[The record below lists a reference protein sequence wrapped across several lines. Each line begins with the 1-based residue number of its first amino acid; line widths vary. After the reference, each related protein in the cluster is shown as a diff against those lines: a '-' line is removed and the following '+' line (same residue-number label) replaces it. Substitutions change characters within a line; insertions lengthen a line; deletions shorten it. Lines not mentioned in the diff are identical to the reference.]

1 MSRSSLLSGVAAV
14 ACLFSA
20 GTPACAQSAR
30 DFDIPAGPM
39 RDALTAFGAQS
50 GQQIFFT
57 SDVVAGR
64 RSPGVNGRMQPE
76 AALSRLLLDSG
87 LTWSQRRAG
96 VFVVQRTARATSDEV
111 TVLDEVVVT
120 GTLLRSSGELA
131 SPVQIM
137 DRDELDS
144 RGRGTVAEALTDLP
158 QNYAG
163 SGTPGALLTGADR
176 GGSNGVVATGIN
188 LRGLGADATLVLVNG
203 RRLAG
208 TGFRGEFADVS
219 ALPSAAVERVDI
231 LLDGASALYGS
242 DAVGGVVN
250 IIMRRSFDGQESAVR
265 LSAAQGGMETAQA
278 SHIAG
283 RSWSSGSAL
292 LSYEYQHQNAV
303 NSRDR
308 PYTLDGDLRPF
319 GGSDWRSLFSAPG
332 NIVAYDAASASYV
345 SQFAIRPG
353 PSSSAIAPTD
363 FAAGETNL
371 QSNSLGVDL
380 IPQLERHSAYGRIRQ
395 SVGERLDLSA
405 DVRFSRRA
413 YEFANVPGASVF
425 TVTRANPFFV
435 SPTGADSHLLAYSFS
450 GDQGPSRQVGSSRSL
465 GLTAGAVFDLGSGW
479 SLDGYLAH
487 AEERGEAA
495 IRGQINTQFLQ
506 EALGNTPDDPET
518 DYSTSVDGFFNPFG
532 AGAANAPRVLDFIS
546 AGYSSN
552 LDRSAASSVNLLLS
566 GTPLTLPGGALG
578 IAVGAQV
585 RRESFKTQSTTFLS
599 TLAPVVRLTPGHDR
613 LIAAVFGEARI
624 PLIGPGNARPG
635 VRSLEVSIAGRVE
648 DYEDFGRTSNPKVG
662 AIWSPIPDL
671 TLRGSWGTSF
681 RAPGLTQL
689 NDASSAGASLVPR
702 PDGTRMLSIY
712 LSGGNPDLTP
722 ETAETW
728 TLGFN
733 YSPPGGLMLS
743 ASYFDTR
750 FDNQIARPTTGNLA
764 NVLIDPALS
773 PFVRRVDPANDA
785 ADLALVRSYTT
796 APGFGAGSLF
806 PPTTY
811 GAIID
816 GRWINTASVAVR
828 GLDLQAAYP
837 MRFGGHTLRWD
848 ASASW
853 LLDYDSRMTS
863 ASPVQGLLDQVGY
876 PVSLRSRAGFTWS
889 RGDWTMNAHWV
900 HVSDYAD
907 QDGRPIDARNT
918 ADVRLT
924 WSPTNGSLERLRAS
938 LGIQNLFDADPPF
951 HDGRTG
957 YGFDAGQANL
967 LGRVVSLQLTRRW

>member
-1 MSRSSLLSGVAAV
+1 MSRSSLLSGAAAV
-14 ACLFSA
+14 ACIISA
-20 GTPACAQSAR
+20 GAPAWAQPAR
-30 DFDIPAGPM
+30 EFNIPAGPM
-39 RDALTAFGAQS
+39 RDVLTAFGAQS

-57 SDVVAGR
+57 SDLVVDR
-64 RSPGVNGRMQPE
+64 RSPGVSGRMQPE
-76 AALSRLLLDSG
+76 AALTRLLRDSG
-87 LTWSQRRAG
+87 LTWTQSRPG
-96 VFVVQRTARATSDEV
+96 VFVVHRTVPGENVEV

-131 SPVQIM
+131 SPVQIL

-144 RGRGTVAEALTDLP
+144 RGRGSVAEALTDLP

-188 LRGLGADATLVLVNG
+188 LRGLGADATLVLING

-219 ALPSAAVERVDI
+219 ALPSAAVDRVDI

-250 IIMRRSFDGQESAVR
+250 IIMRRAFDGQESAVR
-265 LSAAQGGMETAQA
+265 LSAAEGGMETLQA

-319 GGSDWRSLFSAPG
+319 GGSDWRSLFSSPG

-353 PSSSAIAPTD
+353 SSSSATGPTD

-395 SVGERLDLSA
+395 SVGQRLDLSA

-450 GDQGPSRQVGSSRSL
+450 GDLGPSRQAGSSRSL
-465 GLTAGAVFDLGSGW
+465 GATAGAVLDLGSGW

-495 IRGQINTQFLQ
+495 IRGQINTLFLQ
-506 EALGNTPDDPET
+506 EALGNTADDPAT
-518 DYSTSVDGFFNPFG
+518 DYSPSVDGFFNPFG
-532 AGAANAPRVLDFIS
+532 AEGANGPKVLDFIG
-546 AGYSSN
+546 AGFSSN
-552 LDRSAASSVNLLLS
+552 LDRSTASSANLLLT
-566 GTPLTLPGGALG
+566 GTPWTLPGGALE
-578 IAVGAQV
+578 IAAGAQV

-599 TLAPVVRLTPGHDR
+599 TLEPVVRLTPGHDR

-624 PLIGPGNARPG
+624 PLVGSENSRPG
-635 VRSLEVSIAGRVE
+635 VRTFELSIAGRVE
-648 DYEDFGRTSNPKVG
+648 DYEDFGRTSNPKIG
-662 AIWSPIPDL
+662 AIWSPISDL

-689 NDASSAGASLVPR
+689 NDASIAGASLVPR
-702 PDGTRMLSIY
+702 PDGTRVLAIY
-712 LSGGNPDLTP
+712 LSGGNPDLAP

-728 TLGFN
+728 TMGFDYRPQN
-733 YSPPGGLMLS
+733 GLVLS
-743 ASYFDTR
+743 ASYFNTR
-750 FDNQIARPTTGNLA
+750 FDDQIARPTTGNLA
-764 NVLIDPALS
+764 NVLVDPALA
-773 PFVRRVDPANDA
+773 PFVRRVDPANSA
-785 ADLALVRSYTT
+785 ADLELVRSYTT
-796 APGFGAGSLF
+796 APDFGSGSLF
-806 PPTTY
+806 PPTNY

-837 MRFGGHTLRWD
+837 MHFGGHSLRWD

-853 LLDYDSRMTS
+853 LLAYDSRMTS
-863 ASPVQGLLDQVGY
+863 ASPVQSVLDQVGY
-876 PVSLRSRAGFTWS
+876 PVSLRSRAGFAWS
-889 RGDWTMNAHWV
+889 GGDWTFNAHWV

-907 QDGRPIDARNT
+907 QDGRRIDAWNT

-924 WSPTNGSLERLRAS
+924 WRPLNGSLEGLRAS

>member
-1 MSRSSLLSGVAAV
+1 MSRSSLLSGAAAV
-14 ACLFSA
+14 ACIIAASA
-20 GTPACAQSAR
+20 PACAQSAR
-30 DFDIPAGPM
+30 DFSIPAGSM
-39 RDALTAFGAQS
+39 REALTAFATQS
-50 GQQIFFT
+50 EQQIFFT
-57 SDVVAGR
+57 SDLVAGL
-64 RSPGVNGRMQPE
+64 RSPGVSGRMEPE
-76 AALSRLLLDSG
+76 AALGRLLRDSG
-87 LTWSQRRAG
+87 LTWTQSRPG
-96 VFVVQRTARATSDEV
+96 VFAVQRTALAENGEATV
-111 TVLDEVVVT
+111 VDEVVVT

-131 SPVQIM
+131 SPVHVLNRN
-137 DRDELDS
+137 DLES

-163 SGTPGALLTGADR
+163 SGTPGALLAGADH

-219 ALPSAAVERVDI
+219 ALPSAAVDRVDI

-250 IIMRRSFDGQESAVR
+250 IIMRRAFDGQESAVR
-265 LSAAQGGMETAQA
+265 LSAAEGGMETIQA

-283 RSWSSGSAL
+283 RAWSSGSAL
-292 LSYEYQHQNAV
+292 LSYEYQHQNAL

-308 PYTLDGDLRPF
+308 PYTRDGDLRPF
-319 GGSDWRSLFSAPG
+319 GGSDWRGLFSSPG
-332 NIVAYDAASASYV
+332 NIVVYDSASASYV

-353 PSSSAIAPTD
+353 PSGSATSATD
-363 FAAGETNL
+363 FAAGQTNL

-395 SVGERLDLSA
+395 SVGDRLDLSA

-435 SPTGADSHLLAYSFS
+435 SPIGADSHLLAYSFS
-450 GDQGPSRQVGSSRSL
+450 GDLGPSRQVGSSRSL
-465 GLTAGAVFDLGSGW
+465 GLTAGAVLDLGSGW

-495 IRGQINTQFLQ
+495 IRGQINTMFLQ
-506 EALGNTPDDPET
+506 EALGNTADNPAT
-518 DYSTSVDGFFNPFG
+518 DYSPSADGFFNPFG
-532 AGAANAPRVLDFIS
+532 AEGANGPEVLDFIS

-552 LDRSAASSVNLLLS
+552 LDRSTASSANLLLT
-566 GTPLTLPGGALG
+566 GTPLTLPGGGLE

-599 TLAPVVRLTPGHDR
+599 TLEPATRLTPEQDR
-613 LIAAVFGEARI
+613 LITAVFGEARL
-624 PLIGPGNARPG
+624 PLVGPDNARPG
-635 VRSLEVSIAGRVE
+635 VRSFELSIAGRVE
-648 DYEDFGRTSNPKVG
+648 DYEDFGRTSNPKIG
-662 AIWSPIPDL
+662 LIWSPMPDL

-689 NDASSAGASLVPR
+689 HDTSIAGASLVPR

-712 LSGGNPDLTP
+712 LSGGNPDLSP

-728 TLGFN
+728 TMGFD
-733 YSPPGGLMLS
+733 YRPQSGLVLS

-750 FDNQIARPTTGNLA
+750 FDDQIARPTTGNLA
-764 NVLIDPALS
+764 NVLTDPALA
-773 PFVRRVDPANDA
+773 PFVRRVDPANNVD
-785 ADLALVRSYTT
+785 DLALVRSYTT

-816 GRWINTASVAVR
+816 GRWINTTSVAVR
-828 GLDLQAAYP
+828 GLDLLAAYP
-837 MRFGGHTLRWD
+837 MHFGDHALRWD

-876 PVSLRSRAGFTWS
+876 PVSLRSRAGFVWS
-889 RGDWTMNAHWV
+889 RDDWTLDVHWL
-900 HVSDYAD
+900 HVSDYAG
-907 QDGRPIDARNT
+907 QDGRRIDAWNT

-924 WSPTNGSLERLRAS
+924 WRPARGSLEGLRAS
-938 LGIQNLFDADPPF
+938 FGVQNLFDADPPF

-957 YGFDAGQANL
+957 YGFDPGQANL
-967 LGRVVSLQLTRRW
+967 LGRVVSLQLTQRW